1 MSEQTKPTSAQKRPR
16 VPISELL
23 LAASTIVATV
33 VVACAIT
40 DPKLPPFVG
49 D

>member
-16 VPISELL
+16 VPISKLL
-23 LAASTIVATV
+23 LAASTIVAAV
-33 VVACAIT
+33 VMAWAIT
-40 DPKLPPFVG
+40 EPKLSPYVG

>member
-1 MSEQTKPTSAQKRPR
+1 MSEQTNPTSAQKQPR

-33 VVACAIT
+33 VMACAIT
-40 DPKLPPFVG
+40 
-49 D
+49 